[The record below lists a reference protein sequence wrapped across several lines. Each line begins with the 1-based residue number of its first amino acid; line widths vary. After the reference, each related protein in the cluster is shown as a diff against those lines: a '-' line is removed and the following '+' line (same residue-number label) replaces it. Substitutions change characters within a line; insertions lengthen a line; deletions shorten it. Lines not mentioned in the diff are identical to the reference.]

1 MKNLELQKDSEL
13 QVASQSLEAANRAA
27 EGAQAELDHESVIFQ
42 GEKDSLLLELEQA
55 LADKAEA
62 EKQAN
67 EDVVRLQTE
76 VKAFKLMKYRDGYTD
91 GAQGKTSRHPL
102 EIRSLHADQ
111 DTVQAL
117 APHAPSILDTSATTT
132 VADAPWDH
140 LTSEVPTGDQSTKA
154 RQN

>member
-13 QVASQSLEAANRAA
+13 QVASQSLEAANRAV

-76 VKAFKLMKYRDGYTD
+76 VKAFKLMKYRDG
-91 GAQGKTSRHPL
+91 
-102 EIRSLHADQ
+102 
-111 DTVQAL
+111 
-117 APHAPSILDTSATTT
+117 
-132 VADAPWDH
+132 
-140 LTSEVPTGDQSTKA
+140 
-154 RQN
+154 